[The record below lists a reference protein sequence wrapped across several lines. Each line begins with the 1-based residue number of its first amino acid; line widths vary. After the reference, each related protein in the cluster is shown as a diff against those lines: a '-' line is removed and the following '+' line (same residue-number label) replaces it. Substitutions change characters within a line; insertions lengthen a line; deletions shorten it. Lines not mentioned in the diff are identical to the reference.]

1 MAARR
6 IIDRVISELEPSTPG
21 ENAMAIRTT
30 AAGLLLLCA
39 LGALSPGARAETA
52 DDRAAC
58 TDDVHEHCGEFIPN
72 RDEIILCLKR
82 KLKVISPACR
92 KVMTRA
98 PIVRNQ

>member
-1 MAARR
+1 
-6 IIDRVISELEPSTPG
+6 
-21 ENAMAIRTT
+21 MAIRTA

-39 LGALSPGARAETA
+39 VGALSPGARAETA

-82 KLKVISPACR
+82 KLKAISPACR
-92 KVMTRA
+92 KVMTRPA
-98 PIVRNQ
+98 SVGNQ

>member
-1 MAARR
+1 MT
-6 IIDRVISELEPSTPG
+6 DRVITELEPPTPR
-21 ENAMAIRTT
+21 EKAMAIRTA

-39 LGALSPGARAETA
+39 VGALSPGARAETA

-82 KLKVISPACR
+82 KLKAISPACR
-92 KVMTRA
+92 KVMTR
-98 PIVRNQ
+98 PPSVRNQ